1 MTVIFD
7 LYLFNEKYVDEA
19 RKKEISE
26 SHAPDPDV
34 DLELGAISCRNTERK
49 QPIFFYDVEELAE
62 LLEAAYAVGKSRDAH
77 EQIVG
82 VNAFPPDSVIPNR
95 IELER
100 PVAGKLID
108 PDGRVLDFGT
118 RQELSAVVG
127 GQLPQRPERD

>member
-1 MTVIFD
+1 MTVVFD
-7 LYLFNEKYVDEA
+7 LYLFNENYVKEI
-19 RKKEISE
+19 RKKEAME
-26 SHAPDPDV
+26 EHHRNVDV
-34 DLELGAISCRNTERK
+34 ELEIGAISCRNTERK

-82 VNAFPPDSVIPNR
+82 VNTFPPDSVIPTR

-118 RQELSAVVG
+118 RKELSAVVG